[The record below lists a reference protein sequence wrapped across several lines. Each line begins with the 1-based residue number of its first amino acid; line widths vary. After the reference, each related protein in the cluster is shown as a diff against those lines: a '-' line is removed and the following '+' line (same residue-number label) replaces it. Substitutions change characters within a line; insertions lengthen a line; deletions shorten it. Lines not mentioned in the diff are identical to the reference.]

1 MIHWHGI
8 AQQGGGW
15 PFLSDRGDSCF
26 SPQPPSRRADEEES
40 SSASTLGVRPPDTS
54 LSLPTTPD
62 KQTAWPRAFPLPTV
76 EEKQWHQSC
85 SVQTNVVP
93 INVSG
98 KAAPTRGGRGEVTEL
113 SWDLGR
119 MLPTGCWVV
128 GGRAECPCPRR
139 PRGDSSGML
148 VCVIP
153 CHLSCH
159 LQLRVSDPR
168 HQPVSCLCHAA
179 LPAGS
184 VVTLALTALRLSI
197 HPSIHPSV
205 LAALQLPDTPWTRT
219 ATDRVP
225 QCHIPTVLKCL

>member
-98 KAAPTRGGRGEVTEL
+98 KAAPTRGGRGRGDGAEL
-113 SWDLGR
+113 GPGKDAPNGMLG
-119 MLPTGCWVV
+119 
-128 GGRAECPCPRR
+128 GGRAGRVPVSPPATWGQQRHARVRHSLPSLLPSAAPCVRSAPPAGLLFVPRCPASRFC
-139 PRGDSSGML
+139 
-148 VCVIP
+148 
-153 CHLSCH
+153 CHL
-159 LQLRVSDPR
+159 
-168 HQPVSCLCHAA
+168 
-179 LPAGS
+179 GS
-184 VVTLALTALRLSI
+184 HRAPSV
-197 HPSIHPSV
+197 HPSKTSM
-205 LAALQLPDTPWTRT
+205 AAAGGKHRALS
-219 ATDRVP
+219 
-225 QCHIPTVLKCL
+225 